1 VIRIEPLAQ
10 ALDEAVEV
18 VLVEDLIQSR
28 VERMGGAARQVVG
41 CPHIEAC
48 FACRRRLRIAIGDSV
63 VRRIDRVDPEDR
75 VTA

>member
-1 VIRIEPLAQ
+1 LAIIRVEPLAR

-18 VLVEDLIQSR
+18 VQVENLIQSR

-41 CPHIEAC
+41 
-48 FACRRRLRIAIGDSV
+48 V

-75 VTA
+75 IIA